1 VNWADLGKTLLGLG
15 LPTIGG
21 LLGGPGG
28 AAVGKVIADQI
39 GVPATPEAVK
49 NAISA
54 DPEVLK
60 KMQDTEAEWARTE
73 AERFKAAASQ
83 SQAINATMQAET
95 AAGVSWYHFRH
106 LNGYVPFLFGISMVV
121 AFNGSLFLGLPSI
134 ADFKTAM
141 EVAWAPFAAFCG
153 LVGYVA
159 MDTSRRTQA
168 ATTGTPITGVLDI
181 VGSLFKRK

>member
-1 VNWADLGKTLLGLG
+1 MNWDDLGKLLLGQG

-21 LLGGPGG
+21 LLLGKGGEI
-28 AAVGKVIADQI
+28 AGKALASAI
-39 GVPATPEAVK
+39 GVSPTPEAVAK
-49 NAISA
+49 AVA
-54 DPEVLK
+54 DPEVQK
-60 KMQDTEAEWARTE
+60 KLAETEAEWARTE

-83 SQAINATMQAET
+83 SQAINATMQAEV

-121 AFNGSLFLGLPSI
+121 AFNGSLFFGLPSI

-168 ATTGTPITGVLDI
+168 AATGTPITGVLDI
-181 VGSLFKRK
+181 IGGLLKRK

>member
-1 VNWADLGKTLLGLG
+1 MNWADLGKTLLGLG
-15 LPTIGG
+15 LPTLGG
-21 LLGGPGG
+21 LLAGPGG

-39 GVPATPEAVK
+39 GVPATPEALGK
-49 NAISA
+49 ALQT

-60 KMQDTEAEWARTE
+60 KMQETEAEWARTE

-83 SQAINATMQAET
+83 SEAINATMQAET

-121 AFNGSLFLGLPSI
+121 AFNGSLFFGLPAI
-134 ADFKTAM
+134 GDFKTALDA
-141 EVAWAPFAAFCG
+141 VWAPFAAFCG

-168 ATTGTPITGVLDI
+168 AATGTPITGILDI
-181 VGSLFKRK
+181 IGSVFKRK